1 MRHEIKGSDGFAY
14 LEFTL
19 DPGESLLSEAGAMAS
34 MDTDLDMTARF
45 NGGFIKGLL
54 RKYLGSESV
63 FINHFDNRK
72 EHPLKLVLTSPSPGS
87 IREINLNGNSFNL
100 EGGSYICSTPGVTL
114 GLRYAGISS
123 FVGGEGLFKLVVS
136 GEGTVWIGGYGA
148 LVEKQV
154 NGEFLVDTGHLVG
167 YEPQFR
173 LKTQLSGG
181 LVGSFLGG
189 EGLVTR
195 LEGTGKVI
203 LQTRSLSGLASWINP
218 CF

>member
-1 MRHEIKGSDGFAY
+1 MQHVIKGSDGFAY
-14 LEFTL
+14 LEFL
-19 DPGESLLSEAGAMAS
+19 LEPGESLTSEAGAMAS
-34 MDTDLDMTARF
+34 MDADLDMAAHF

-63 FINHFDNRK
+63 FINRFKNNTDR
-72 EHPLKLVLTSPSPGS
+72 PRKLVLTSPSPGS
-87 IREINLNGNSFNL
+87 IREIFLNGNSFNL

-123 FVGGEGLFKLVVS
+123 YVGGEGLFKLVVS
-136 GEGTVWIGGYGA
+136 GQGTVWIGGYGA
-148 LVEKQV
+148 LIEKQI
-154 NGEFLVDTGHLVG
+154 NGEFIVDTGHLVG
-167 YEPQFR
+167 YEPQFK

-181 LVGSFLGG
+181 LVGSFFGG

-203 LQTRSLSGLASWINP
+203 LQTRSLGGLAGWINP

>member
-1 MRHEIKGSDGFAY
+1 MS
-14 LEFTL
+14 
-19 DPGESLLSEAGAMAS
+19 
-34 MDTDLDMTARF
+34 ARF
-45 NGGFIKGLL
+45 NGGFFKGLL
-54 RKYLGSESV
+54 RRYLGSESV
-63 FINHFDNRK
+63 FINNFHNRTDR
-72 EHPLKLVLTSPSPGS
+72 PLKLVLTSPSPGS
-87 IREINLNGNSFNL
+87 IRAITLNGNSFNL
-100 EGGSYICSTPGVTL
+100 EGGSYICSTPGITL

-181 LVGSFLGG
+181 LVGSFVGG

>member
-1 MRHEIKGSDGFAY
+1 MQHVIKGSDGFAY
-14 LEFTL
+14 LEFL
-19 DPGESLLSEAGAMAS
+19 LEPGESLTSEAGAMAS
-34 MDTDLDMTARF
+34 MDADLDMAAHF

-63 FINHFDNRK
+63 FINRFKNNTDRPRK
-72 EHPLKLVLTSPSPGS
+72 FVLTSPSPGS
-87 IREINLNGNSFNL
+87 IREIFLNGNSFNL

-123 FVGGEGLFKLVVS
+123 YVGGEGLFKLVVS
-136 GEGTVWIGGYGA
+136 GQGTVWIGGYGA
-148 LVEKQV
+148 LIEKQI
-154 NGEFLVDTGHLVG
+154 NGEFIVDTGHLVG
-167 YEPQFR
+167 YEPQFK

-181 LVGSFLGG
+181 LVGSFFGG

-203 LQTRSLSGLASWINP
+203 LQTRSLGGLAGWINP